1 MLSIMDVAAVLLTL
15 SAVFGW
21 LNHKFLPL
29 SHSVGLLV
37 MSVVTSL
44 VLIGL
49 DRLLPGLRLLDQV
62 SDGMHRIDFAEIVV
76 NGMLAFLLF
85 AGSLHVDLDT
95 LRSRAVPVFLLA
107 VFGTVISTAIVGL
120 LFWGLAGWG
129 AFPFPSPGGWYL
141 PP

>member
-1 MLSIMDVAAVLLTL
+1 MDLAAVLLTL

-44 VLIGL
+44 LLIAL
-49 DRLLPGLRLLDQV
+49 DAVFPGLRLLDHL
-62 SDGMHRIDFAEIVV
+62 SDGMQRIDFAEILV

-85 AGSLHVDLDT
+85 AGSLHVDLAT

-107 VFGTVISTAIVGL
+107 
-120 LFWGLAGWG
+120 
-129 AFPFPSPGGWYL
+129 
-141 PP
+141 

>member
-1 MLSIMDVAAVLLTL
+1 MLSIMDVAAILTL

-44 VLIGL
+44 ALIGL
-49 DRLLPGLRLLDQV
+49 DAVLPGLGLLNQL
-62 SDGMHRIDFAEIVV
+62 SSRMQQIDFTEIVV

-85 AGSLHVDLDT
+85 AGSLHVDLKT

-107 VFGTVISTAIVGL
+107 VCESALSKAVVGIGVAL
-120 LFWGLAGWG
+120 
-129 AFPFPSPGGWYL
+129 
-141 PP
+141 

>member
-1 MLSIMDVAAVLLTL
+1 MLSIMDIAAVLLTL

-44 VLIGL
+44 ILIGL
-49 DRLLPGLRLLDQV
+49 DALFPGLRLLDQL
-62 SDGMHRIDFAEIVV
+62 SSGLQQISFTEIVV

-85 AGSLHVDLDT
+85 AGSLHVDLET
-95 LRSRAVPVFLLA
+95 LRSRA
-107 VFGTVISTAIVGL
+107 
-120 LFWGLAGWG
+120 
-129 AFPFPSPGGWYL
+129 FPSSCSRSSAQSFPRASSAFFSGASPAWRASPFRSRGRWYSAR
-141 PP
+141 